1 MIRDALP
8 FTEHW
13 IHNPFMIVKR
23 WLAPLTPSE
32 AQIKAQFEREGLEY
46 FEEIFKAG
54 TVIPDHRHPFDEVR
68 MIVTGQL
75 FYNIAGNKLLLRQG
89 DKIIVP
95 SNTRHSKEVPPK
107 TDCQSICAYR
117 AY

>member
-1 MIRDALP
+1 ML
-8 FTEHW
+8 
-13 IHNPFMIVKR
+13 KR

-46 FEEIFKAG
+46 FEETFKAG
-54 TVIPDHRHPFDEVR
+54 SVILDHRHPFDEVR
-68 MIVTGQL
+68 MIVAGQL

-95 SNTRHSKEVPPK
+95 SNTRHSKEIPPQK
-107 TDCQSICAYR
+107 DCQSICAYR